1 MADEKILV
9 EIVLDDGSVQ
19 KGFARIQKEAAAT
32 EKKVTSDFQ
41 SIGENINQVGVEGFI
56 TRLRAIPSQFAVITA
71 AAVATGAALKEAFD
85 LALAGERLIAINAQ
99 FDRLTQSVGISANA
113 LRQGFEGAAAGLVD
127 VDEVIQRA
135 NSAIINLGSSAQRL
149 PEILELSR
157 RVTAALGGDIQERFD
172 GIVRAIESANSRALR
187 QQGIVLDTDAALKE
201 YAKTLGVAV
210 NELTLA
216 QRQQAVLNAVIE
228 QGGEQYKNITTSIQ
242 PLTDSTSRLKTA
254 FNELGDAI
262 ALLTRNTLGEFFIT
276 ITKGAAVAVNDL
288 AGAVNRLA
296 TGPSPAEKFKELD
309 QVSAQ
314 LKAVQNQ
321 VDTLGKFADIPL
333 LGQLE
338 RLKERVQELRS
349 ELTATNNVKL
359 DITKEVPTNLLTP
372 EQVAAEQARQAQI
385 DAIRLQG
392 TQFRIQTLQAEL
404 QQTQD
409 LQAQEDLRNQIRDEQ
424 IKLAAETL
432 KADLLA
438 INQKYSDELGF
449 SDEQREQARLARVQN
464 FNAQIEL
471 LNKQSNNKQLQAMIE
486 LQQKLRSVTISGLSQ
501 TAAGIGAALARGEN
515 AFKAFADGAVGIV
528 ADLIITIGNALIQ
541 QGIAI
546 EFFAQAINAPLPGA
560 GLTAAAK
567 GLALVLFGSAL
578 KTAVGSRGTGL
589 TTPPTPVVTTT
600 PTGEFTPSPTAPTEL
615 TPTSEVARVPETS
628 VIVNIQG
635 DILDSDETGSRIVS
649 LINDAFDK
657 KGVQVR
663 RGVTA

>member
-56 TRLRAIPSQFAVITA
+56 TRLRAIPSQFAIITA

-113 LRQGFEGAAAGLVD
+113 LRQGFENASAGLVD

-135 NSAIINLGSSAQRL
+135 NSAIINLGASASRL

-157 RVTAALGGDIQERFD
+157 RVSAALGGDIQERFD

-187 QQGIVLDTDAALKE
+187 QQGIILDTDAALKE

-242 PLTDSTSRLKTA
+242 PLTDSSNRLKTA

-262 ALLTRNTLGEFFIT
+262 ALLTRNTLGEFFTT

-359 DITKEVPTNLLTP
+359 DIIKEVPTNLLTP

-471 LNKQSNNKQLQAMIE
+471 LNVQSNAKIVKNVVDTTNQIRTVLTTGI
-486 LQQKLRSVTISGLSQ
+486 SQ
-501 TAAGIGAALARGEN
+501 TLQSVGQSLAKGENLFASFGAGIVGIVGDLLITVGNALIIQGLAIEAFVQAINSLLPGSGIAAAAAGIG
-515 AFKAFADGAVGIV
+515 
-528 ADLIITIGNALIQ
+528 
-541 QGIAI
+541 
-546 EFFAQAINAPLPGA
+546 
-560 GLTAAAK
+560 
-567 GLALVLFGSAL
+567 LVIFGSAL
-578 KTAVGSRGTGL
+578 KAAVGSRGSNINAT
-589 TTPPTPVVTTT
+589 PTPVVTSPTT
-600 PTGEFTPSPTAPTEL
+600 GFTPEPTAPTEL
-615 TPTSEVARVPETS
+615 TPTSEVARAPETS